1 MEVPQSFSTQ
11 WPWSGIFLDTQLS
24 WVMTSDIWRLEGFPG
39 TSSVPGLV
47 DFCLPAWHGLGLV

>member
-11 WPWSGIFLDTQLS
+11 WPRSGIFLNTQLS

-39 TSSVPGLV
+39 TSSGPSLV
-47 DFCLPAWHGLGLV
+47 DFCLPGWHGLGLV